1 VLGFIVK
8 RLLWTVVLMAVISFI
23 TFIIFFILPS
33 DARSVQ
39 SGRGS
44 IDPNLQGQFNLKDQ
58 SVPEQYAHF
67 IWGVVRHGTL
77 GHSFREGVD
86 VSYMIKQAL
95 PVTAALVI
103 GGGVMFFLIAFPIGF
118 ISALRPRSL
127 LDKGLMTFVLIGVSF
142 HPVFLGLGL
151 SWLFGYKWPIFPIS
165 GYCDFFK
172 PDVSCGGPVQWTYHM
187 ILPWITFAFLFAAL
201 YARMIRAS
209 VIETLGEDYVRTA
222 RAKGASTGRILRSH
236 VFKNAMLPI
245 VSMMGMDLS
254 LAFAGSIFIETV
266 YGLPGM
272 GKMLVT
278 ALSRRDLPVIMG
290 VVLVVALA
298 VAIANLIA
306 DILYS
311 TLDPRIRVTGRGEGS
326 GDIVAPRR
334 ARQPQVKEAGAARP
348 A

>member
-1 VLGFIVK
+1 MVGFIAK
-8 RLLWTVVLMAVISFI
+8 RLVWAVVLMAIVSFI

-86 VSYMIKQAL
+86 VTYMIKQAL
-95 PVTAALVI
+95 PVTASLVI
-103 GGGVMFFLIAFPIGF
+103 GGGIMFFLIAFPIGF
-118 ISALRPRSL
+118 LSALRPRSR
-127 LDKGLMTFVLIGVSF
+127 LDKLLMIFLLIGISF

-151 SWLFGYKWPIFPIS
+151 SWLFGYKLSILPIA

-172 PDVSCGGPVQWTYHM
+172 PVASCGGPVQWTYHM
-187 ILPWITFAFLFAAL
+187 LLPWITFAFLFAAM

-209 VIETLGEDYVRTA
+209 VAETLDEDYVRTA
-222 RAKGASTGRILRSH
+222 RAKGASMFRVLRVH

-245 VSMMGMDLS
+245 TSMMGMDLS

-266 YGLPGM
+266 FGLPGM

-290 VVLVVALA
+290 VVLVVSLTVAL
-298 VAIANLIA
+298 ANLIA
-306 DILYS
+306 DILYT
-311 TLDPRIRVTGRGEGS
+311 TLDPRIRVTGRGEGT
-326 GDIVAPRR
+326 GDVVAPRR
-334 ARQPQVKEAGAARP
+334 MRRAQVEEAARP